1 MIKVLVIDDE
11 RMMTS
16 MIKVILEDRGHSV
29 TGFSN
34 SIDGEYEAIKNN
46 YDLIYLD
53 LHMPERNGAEI
64 TKNILYAKPDSKI
77 IIITAFPTDF
87 LAGEALKA
95 GALTLLEKPLNMTKI
110 LNSLNIRKT
119 EENNE

>member
-11 RMMTS
+11 RMMTN

-34 SIDGEYEAIKNN
+34 SIAGEYEAIKNN

-64 TKNILYAKPDSKI
+64 TKNILAVKPDSKI
-77 IIITAFPTDF
+77 IIITAFPTDS
-87 LAGEALKA
+87 LAGEALKS
-95 GALTLLEKPLNMTKI
+95 GALTLLEKPLSLTKI
-110 LNSLNIRKT
+110 IDSINIKNP
-119 EENNE
+119 EEEK

>member
-1 MIKVLVIDDE
+1 MKNVLVIDDE

-34 SIDGEYEAIKNN
+34 SIAGEYEAIKNN

-53 LHMPERNGAEI
+53 LHMPERNGAEV
-64 TKNILYAKPDSKI
+64 TKNILEVKPNSKI

-87 LAGEALKA
+87 LAEEALRA
-95 GALTLLEKPLNMTKI
+95 GAATLLEKPLNMTKI
-110 LNSLNIRKT
+110 LNSINTIKL
-119 EENNE
+119 EEEK

>member
-1 MIKVLVIDDE
+1 MKKVLVIDDE

-34 SIDGEYEAIKNN
+34 SMAGEHEAIKNN

-64 TKNILYAKPDSKI
+64 TKNILDVKPYSKI
-77 IIITAFPTDF
+77 IIITAFPIDS
-87 LAGEALKA
+87 LAEEALRA
-95 GALTLLEKPLNMTKI
+95 GALTLLEKPLDMTKI
-110 LNSLNIRKT
+110 LNSINTIKL
-119 EENNE
+119 EEEK